1 MICQRRNSLAS
12 SRVYA
17 VALTLLFLVAVPT
30 YAADEFIVRDVRIEG
45 LMRISE
51 GTVFNYLPINIGDTL
66 DRQRVQEALRAV
78 FATGFFK
85 DVELR
90 RDGSTLVIAVLE
102 RPSIASFSISGN

>member
-1 MICQRRNSLAS
+1 MICQRRNWLAR

-17 VALTLLFLVAVPT
+17 VALTLPFLVAVPT

-66 DRQRVQEALRAV
+66 DQQRVQEALRAV
-78 FATGFFK
+78 FATGFF
-85 DVELR
+85 
-90 RDGSTLVIAVLE
+90 
-102 RPSIASFSISGN
+102 